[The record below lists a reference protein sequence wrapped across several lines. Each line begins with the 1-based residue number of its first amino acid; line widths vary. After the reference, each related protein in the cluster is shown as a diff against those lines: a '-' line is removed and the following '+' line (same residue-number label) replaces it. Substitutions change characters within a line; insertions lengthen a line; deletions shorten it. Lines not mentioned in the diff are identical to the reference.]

1 MKKMKILMSVLALAL
16 ATLTPMASF
25 AIDDDTQAETN
36 TPTIETT
43 TESGKSQSDTLELSQ
58 VHAANYKI
66 QIPSGRGELKERQAF
81 EVSATGLLEYGKKL
95 TVSVESENDWHLV
108 DEKHPDNKIKYTM
121 RKNFEDIT
129 EQEIDILTLSAE
141 DKGGTV
147 TLTVAEIGN
156 AKYAGEYKDTLTFK
170 VKTDSQIEGEI
181 TKELYTDEEE
191 NETPITPPSS
201 DDDEGN
207 KDNESNQGNQTE
219 KSNT

>member
-1 MKKMKILMSVLALAL
+1 MKKMKILISVLALDIAK
-16 ATLTPMASF
+16 LTPMASF
-25 AIDDDTQAETN
+25 EIDDYASAET
-36 TPTIETT
+36 TATTEAT
-43 TESGKSQSDTLELSQ
+43 TESEKSQSDTLELSQ

-66 QIPSGRGELKERQAF
+66 QIPSGKGELKERQVF

-121 RKNFEDIT
+121 RKNFEDIK
-129 EQEIDILTLSAE
+129 EQEIDILTLSAD

-191 NETPITPPSS
+191 NDTPITSPSS
-201 DDDEGN
+201 DNDEGN
-207 KDNESNQGNQTE
+207 KDNESNQDNQTE
-219 KSNT
+219 EPNT